1 MEGNGTEGAGGW
13 RNSYEGRYG
22 GDQDIIFKHGL
33 GDAHWT
39 REMPNKQSDMS
50 LELRVQ
56 GQDK

>member
-1 MEGNGTEGAGGW
+1 MGRDTGNC
-13 RNSYEGRYG
+13 EGRYG

-39 REMPNKQSDMS
+39 GEMPNKQSDMS

-56 GQDK
+56 GQSTTVKG